1 MQEDE
6 QNFPKIS
13 LWFFRLKQK
22 IEKNAGALFVFA
34 LLLFWLGVFLAQP
47 VNLVITDLGRHIEN
61 GRYFF
66 ETHQIPDTN
75 LYSYTYPD
83 TPFINHHWGSGVVFY
98 LIWKVTG
105 LSGLS
110 FLYVALS
117 FLTFGL
123 LFFETKKFAGLAL
136 ATLSA
141 VLVIPLI
148 GERTEIRPEVFSYF
162 FAAIYF
168 ILLWKFQEGELKKRI
183 LFVLPVLS
191 FLWVNL
197 HIYFIF
203 GLGLIGLFLID
214 TLREKDWS
222 KFKTLFFVLILSFS
236 ASLANPFGL
245 KAVLYPLNIF
255 RNYGYRVLENQSVSF
270 LTRIGF
276 INNPNLL
283 IFKIVLFILLASIV
297 LLFLTNRKK
306 INWPLLGLSIVV
318 SILGWSALRNFAL
331 FGYLA
336 LPAIAYGLKFGLRN
350 KVNLNDGWAKIIV
363 FSLASLF
370 FLFSSYL
377 FQGKLLREDRVNST
391 VQTQAQ
397 NASAI
402 FFKANNLSG
411 PIFNNYDIGGYL
423 IFHLFPQE
431 RVFVDN
437 RPEAYADVFFQEVYI
452 PMQENNEIWNR
463 VSKEYAFN
471 AIYFATSDGTNWGQE
486 FLVKRIKDP
495 EWAPVFA
502 DDYAIIFLKRNEKNK
517 DLISRFEMSQDHFR
531 VTGAQ

>member
-1 MQEDE
+1 MREDE
-6 QNFPKIS
+6 QKFSKIS
-13 LWFFRLKQK
+13 LWFLGVKEK
-22 IEKNAGALFVFA
+22 IEKNAGSLFMLA
-34 LLLFWLGVFLAQP
+34 ILLVWLGMFLSQEVSL
-47 VNLVITDLGRHIEN
+47 VNTDLGRHIEN

-66 ETHQIPDTN
+66 ETHKIPDTN

-83 TPFINHHWGSGVVFY
+83 IPFINHHWGSGVVFY
-98 LIWKVTG
+98 LIWKYVG

-110 FLYVALS
+110 FFYVALS
-117 FLTFGL
+117 FLTFCI
-123 LFFETKKFAGLAL
+123 LFLETKKYAGLAL
-136 ATLSA
+136 TVLSA

-148 GERTEIRPEVFSYF
+148 GERTEIRPEVFSYL

-168 ILLWKFQEGELKKRI
+168 ILLWKFQKGKLQKMT
-183 LFVLPVLS
+183 LFLLPCMSL
-191 FLWVNL
+191 LWVNL

-203 GLGLIGLFLID
+203 GLGLMGLFLLD

-306 INWPLLGLSIVV
+306 INWPLLGLSIVI
-318 SILGWSALRNFAL
+318 SILGWSALRNFSL
-331 FGYLA
+331 FGYFA
-336 LPAIAYGLKFGLRN
+336 LPAIAYSLKFGLRN
-350 KVNLNDGWAKIIV
+350 KINLNDGWSKIV
-363 FSLASLF
+363 VLSLASLF
-370 FLFSSYL
+370 FLFFSYL
-377 FQGKLLREDRVNST
+377 FQGKLLRENRVNST

-397 NASAI
+397 NASVI

-423 IFHLFPQE
+423 IFHLFPKE
-431 RVFVDN
+431 KVFVDN
-437 RPEAYADVFFQEVYI
+437 RPEAYSDVFFQEVYI
-452 PMQENNEIWNR
+452 PMQENDDIWNR
-463 VSKEYAFN
+463 MSQEYAFN
-471 AIYFATSDGTNWGQE
+471 AIYFATSDVTNWGQE

>member
-6 QNFPKIS
+6 KNFSKIS
-13 LWFFRLKQK
+13 LWFLGLKSK

-34 LLLFWLGVFLAQP
+34 LLLFWLGIFLAQP
-47 VNLVITDLGRHIEN
+47 VNLVNTDLGRHIEN

-66 ETHQIPDTN
+66 ETHKIPDTN
-75 LYSYTYPD
+75 LYSYTYSD
-83 TPFINHHWGSGVVFY
+83 IPFINHHWGSGVIFY
-98 LIWKVTG
+98 FIWKVAG

-117 FLTFGL
+117 LLTFGL

-136 ATLSA
+136 TTLSA

-148 GERTEIRPEVFSYF
+148 GERTEIRPEVFSYL

-168 ILLWKFQEGELKKRI
+168 ILLWKFQKGELKKWI
-183 LFVLPVLS
+183 LFALPALS
-191 FLWVNL
+191 LLWVNL

-203 GLGLIGLFLID
+203 GLGLIGLFLLD

-270 LTRIGF
+270 LARIGF

-283 IFKIVLFILLASIV
+283 IFKIVLFILLASII

-306 INWPLLGLSIVV
+306 INWPLLGLSIVISV
-318 SILGWSALRNFAL
+318 LGWSALRNFAL
-331 FGYLA
+331 FGYFA
-336 LPAIAYGLKFGLRN
+336 LPAIAYSLKFGLRN
-350 KVNLNDGWAKIIV
+350 KVDLNDGWPKIII
-363 FSLASLF
+363 FSFAALF
-370 FLFSSYL
+370 FLFFSYL
-377 FQGKLLREDRVNST
+377 FQGKLLRENRADST
-391 VQTQAQ
+391 IQKQVQ
-397 NASAI
+397 NASAV
-402 FFKANNLSG
+402 FFKTNNLSG

-423 IFHLFPQE
+423 IFHLYPQE
-431 RVFVDN
+431 KVFVDN
-437 RPEAYADVFFQEVYI
+437 RPEAYSDAFFQEIYI
-452 PMQENNEIWNR
+452 PMQENADAWRR
-463 VSKEYAFN
+463 VSEEHDFN
-471 AIYFATSDGTNWGQE
+471 AIYFATSDVTNWGQD

-517 DLISRFEMSQDHFR
+517 ELISRFEVSQERFKIM
-531 VTGAQ
+531 AP